1 MFTDNQE
8 DKFTIEP
15 VWFGM
20 LYGERLLLAMQKR
33 SEMLGREIERKDV
46 AQAAGTSV
54 QNIGMVL
61 KDAKG
66 RDQKLRTEAHE
77 RVASFL
83 KVNSRWLLTGEG
95 PMEQGSAVSAP
106 TELTP
111 AAIELAVLFDMIS
124 QSDKLSRAKAFNA
137 ASTAIMQVLQDA
149 TSKP

>member
-1 MFTDNQE
+1 
-8 DKFTIEP
+8 
-15 VWFGM
+15 M
-20 LYGERLLLAMQKR
+20 LYGERLLQAMQKR
-33 SEMLGREIERKDV
+33 SAALGRDIERKDV
-46 AQAAGTSV
+46 ANVAGTSV

-61 KDAKG
+61 TNAKG

-77 RVASFL
+77 KVAAYL

-95 PMEQGSAVSAP
+95 EMDLAPAINAP
-106 TELTP
+106 TELSP

-149 TSKP
+149 SAKA

>member
-1 MFTDNQE
+1 
-8 DKFTIEP
+8 
-15 VWFGM
+15 M
-20 LYGERLLLAMQKR
+20 LYGERLLQAMQKR
-33 SEMLGREIERKDV
+33 SAALGRDVERKDIANV
-46 AQAAGTSV
+46 AGTSV

-61 KDAKG
+61 TNAKG

-77 RVASFL
+77 KVAAYL

-95 PMEQGSAVSAP
+95 EMDQAPAINAP

-149 TSKP
+149 SAKP